1 MKKSLWIIL
10 YLLLPLLIV
19 PCVTYGQSDL
29 FEIKTPNVM
38 IIFDSSSSMERD
50 TNGLTVNRA
59 NLAVD
64 KDGRYPATEK
74 SPNSYWFEAGG
85 NSPLSKLY
93 IAKYALKDVIKDLET
108 VNIGFATYGQ
118 RKSEQWR
125 GYYKKWVITQAHQ
138 NPVDYCYKR
147 YWRWRSIVGAVDGSY
162 TSNDFA
168 PDKFVDVWGKTQT
181 GVTKG
186 YSFTRTVNVYDK
198 AASSIPPHDNL
209 KTKPLDITYTV
220 TSITFNAEFGWWQ
233 YTYISNPYS
242 FDWYEE
248 TWQYLWIAD
257 CSTDK
262 LNDPFPRNWAGGWST
277 YFKGEAEYDDPYSGK
292 QPKSYWKCNHY
303 HQDEI
308 LEKWG
313 WSWQWRTYSGTQ
325 AAVCKDQADGWQ
337 YLSNCYDV
345 SDYYYPIG
353 PGPALGFDATDR
365 PHVWSYFKI
374 GKKGQDYWAE
384 DLQQKPSYYPAPDDA
399 PGNQSNHYFFTNFPE
414 VDDSLNG
421 FKARDKI
428 VSWLDVSPDPK
439 WTNPE
444 TGYLHTKSPVKPD
457 SVTSNTLT
465 SVYTPLADSLYW
477 AKKYFNDYINTYNGG
492 DDASKSGCRGNY
504 VILMT
509 DGLESA
515 RVNADGTPKF
525 NEVYDAAK
533 ALFDLVK
540 DKGGNSNGVKTYVIG
555 FGEGFQ
561 GNNAEAIKNIAK
573 AGGDTVPYFA
583 SDLEG
588 LRNAFKKIFEAI
600 GGSYGR
606 STPVVA
612 RDRGS
617 IYRGFFNLP
626 GWEGHLKAF
635 AINGDGTVGSEKW
648 DAADKLN
655 ATLDGNRKLYTWIE
669 KKKGPKREDFNVA
682 NAGTVKDEVNK
693 NPPEDLDWN
702 GVAHSI
708 GDGKIDTKDTEAV
721 INFIRDASYGMYND
735 GKKDIYPYAGT
746 RTPKWKL
753 GDIYHSTP
761 VVVSDPPFI
770 ILDGDFPKPYSE
782 YKKNNQGREA
792 VVYVG
797 ANDGMLHAF
806 ANDGNE
812 KFSISPSNL
821 LSGLKGLRSGHQF
834 FADSS
839 PRAFDIFNYSDKE
852 WRTILISGQR
862 GGGDRYFAI
871 DVTDPKAGDY
881 PKILWQA
888 DDADGNRDPKPRK
901 MGNTWSR
908 PEIGRV
914 EKKKSKTKKANDI
927 FVAFVGGGYSN
938 IDDVGNTFYA
948 IEAEDGDILR
958 KFEIGDTKNKVPA
971 GATAFDSDGD
981 GRTDAVYFGDYNGVL
996 WKIAIVG
1003 TSEDDWKLVKLYDPG
1018 ADKPPRS
1025 NFPIFYP
1032 PTVTKNKKGEV
1043 LVYFGQGNELDLFE
1057 KTNTYSFFEIKDPG
1071 SNTDGS
1077 GVNNWEI
1084 KFDNKGEKVLASPA
1098 VGNNVVYFTTW
1109 QYTGIESNC
1118 GAGVGRIYALTQT
1131 NPGVDGGG
1139 AAFYIDVDTGAPLG
1153 KPQKSFELGKG
1164 IPTAPIV
1171 TNKGIYVSS
1180 SLDAGKIRFL
1190 KIPPW
1195 GTNRL
1200 KSWRE
1205 VF

>member
-1 MKKSLWIIL
+1 MKKSLLIIL
-10 YLLLPLLIV
+10 YLFFPLLIV
-19 PCVTYGQSDL
+19 PCLTYGQSDL

-50 TNGLTVNRA
+50 PNGLTVNRA
-59 NLAVD
+59 KLAVD

-125 GYYKKWVITQAHQ
+125 GYYKKWVITQNAAAA
-138 NPVDYCYKR
+138 VDYCYKR
-147 YWRWRSIVGAVDGSY
+147 YWRWRAVVGAVDGTY

-168 PDKFVDVWGKTQT
+168 PDKFVDVWSNART
-181 GVTKG
+181 GVTVG
-186 YSFTRTVNVYDK
+186 YTFTRTVNVYDK

-209 KTKPLDITYTV
+209 KTKPLVITYKV
-220 TSITFNAEFGWWQ
+220 TSITFNAEFGYWQ

-242 FDWYEE
+242 YDWYEE
-248 TWQYLWIAD
+248 TWQYLYIAD

-262 LNDPFPRNWAGGWST
+262 LNDPFPQNWAVGWST
-277 YFKGEAEYDDPYSGK
+277 YFKGEAEYDNPYSGK
-292 QPKSYWKCNHY
+292 QANNYWHCFHY
-303 HQDEI
+303 HHDAVAEV
-308 LEKWG
+308 WN
-313 WSWQWRTYSGTQ
+313 WSWQWRTYAGTQ
-325 AAVCKDQADGWQ
+325 AAVCKDTADGWLYQ
-337 YLSNCYDV
+337 GTCYDL
-345 SDYYYPIG
+345 SDYYYPIA
-353 PGPALGFDATDR
+353 GPADAAH
-365 PHVWSYFKI
+365 PHVWSYFNI
-374 GKKGQDYWAE
+374 TGNTWSEAS
-384 DLQQKPSYYPAPDDA
+384 QQMPSYYPAPDDL
-399 PGNQSNHYFFTNFPE
+399 PGNQSNHYFFTNFPA

-421 FKARDKI
+421 FKTRDKI
-428 VSWLDVSPDPK
+428 VSWLDVSPA
-439 WTNPE
+439 TNAINPE
-444 TGYLHTKSPVKPD
+444 TGYWNTKSPVKAN

-465 SVYTPLADSLYW
+465 SQYTPLADSLYW
-477 AKKYFNDYINTYNGG
+477 AKKYFNDYVNTYNGG

-515 RVNADGTPKF
+515 RVNGDGTPKF
-525 NEVYDAAK
+525 QDVYDAAK

-540 DKGGNSNGVKTYVIG
+540 DKSGNSIGVKTFVIG

-561 GNNAEAIKNIAK
+561 GNNADAIKTIAQY
-573 AGGDTVPYFA
+573 GGNTTAYFA

-588 LRNAFKKIFEAI
+588 LRSAFINIFQAI

-606 STPVVA
+606 SNPVVT

-626 GWEGHLKAF
+626 GWEGHLKAY

-655 ATLDGNRKLYTWIE
+655 DAKVGRGNVYTWDQN
-669 KKKGPKREDFNVA
+669 KTHPTQKDFSVA
-682 NAGTVKDEVNK
+682 NAGSLKDDVND

-702 GVAHSI
+702 DVTHSI
-708 GDGKIDTKDTEAV
+708 GDGKINQKDTETI
-721 INFIRDASYGMYND
+721 INFILDASYGTYND

-746 RTPKWKL
+746 RTPKWNL

-761 VVVSDPPFI
+761 MVVSDPPFNFS
-770 ILDGDFPKPYSE
+770 DGDFGKPYSK
-782 YKKNNQGREA
+782 YKADYTGRET

-806 ANDGNE
+806 GSDGKE
-812 KFSISPSNL
+812 KFSIIPDNL
-821 LSGLKGLRSGHQF
+821 LSSLKGLRNGHQF
-834 FADSS
+834 FIDSS
-839 PRAFDIFNYSDKE
+839 PRAFDVFLSGN
-852 WRTILISGQR
+852 WRTILVSGER
-862 GGGDRYFAI
+862 GGGDHYFAL
-871 DVTDPKAGDY
+871 DVTDPTAGSY

-888 DDADGNRDPKPRK
+888 DDADGQEKPKGRK

-914 EKKKSKTKKANDI
+914 VIDGTES
-927 FVAFVGGGYSN
+927 FVVLVGGGYSDT
-938 IDDVGNTFYA
+938 DDVGNTFYVIDA
-948 IEAEDGDILR
+948 TSGNIIK
-958 KFEIGDTKNKVPA
+958 KFEVGDSKNKIPA
-971 GATAFDSDGD
+971 GATAFDSNGD
-981 GRTDAVYFGDYNGVL
+981 GRVEAVYFGDYSGIL
-996 WKIAIVG
+996 WKITLTG
-1003 TSEDDWKLVKLYDPG
+1003 KNEKNWNLVKLYDPG
-1018 ADKPPRS
+1018 TDLLAKY
-1025 NFPIFYP
+1025 PIFYP
-1032 PTVTKNKKGEV
+1032 PAVTKNKKGQV

-1057 KTNTYSFFEIKDPG
+1057 KTNTYSFFEIMDPG
-1071 SNTDGS
+1071 TNVDGS
-1077 GVNNWEI
+1077 GKNNWVT
-1084 KFDNKGEKVLASPA
+1084 KLNANGAGEKVLASPA
-1098 VGNNVVYFTTW
+1098 VANNVVYFTTW

-1118 GAGVGRIYALTQT
+1118 GAGVGRIYALTET
-1131 NPGVDGGG
+1131 NPGVDGGA
-1139 AAFYIDVDTGAPLG
+1139 AAFYIDVDTGAPLS